1 MKNAVL
7 IMLLPIAAFAQT
19 NKAEVADCKPFLK
32 VHFKEL
38 KMTDKIGPS
47 CMTVFDGDFLLTDTL
62 PAQKLPA
69 KHHSKKFASGYH
81 ADSVAISY
89 NYSPVLRGDVME
101 YDNVQKKAI
110 LKGHITLSRE
120 GKDEP
125 IGEYARVDLS
135 DNRYVIEKLK

>member
-1 MKNAVL
+1 MKNALLV
-7 IMLLPIAAFAQT
+7 MLLPMATLAQT
-19 NKAEVADCKPFLK
+19 KKVELADCKPFLK

-38 KMTDKIGPS
+38 KMTDKIGSS
-47 CMTVFDGDFLLTDTL
+47 CMTVFDGDFLLTDTV
-62 PAQKLPA
+62 PAQKLPV
-69 KHHSKKFASGYH
+69 KHRSKKFAAGYH
-81 ADSVAISY
+81 ADQVAISY
-89 NYSPVLRGDVME
+89 NYSPVLKGDVID
-101 YDNVQKKAI
+101 YDNVQKKAV